1 MTFDPVVEDVRGRAN
16 LVEIISGHT
25 DLKQAGRTF
34 KGLCPFHKERSPSFT
49 VDPAKGFYHCFGC
62 GAGGD
67 AFKFVMEVHGLSFP
81 EALEL
86 LARRVGV
93 QLPERR
99 GTPKVDRS
107 RRRVLLEVTRAAA
120 IFFRRALKEDP
131 GATAARDYLRGR
143 GFTLEEALAFGLGY
157 APDDWEALARHL
169 VREGADLEAARATGL
184 IGERNRGG
192 GHYDR
197 FRNRLMFTIL
207 DVEGTAIGFGARA
220 LGAVEGPKYINSSDS
235 EIFHKGRGVYGL
247 SWALRSIREQGR
259 AVVVEGYFDVLSL
272 HQHGIT
278 TAVATLGTALTPDHA
293 YQLKRYA
300 PEVVLLFDGDDAG
313 RKAAWRALPHFLAA
327 DVRPR
332 AAFLPSGEDPDTL
345 VQNQGAEAL
354 SSLLEAAPPLLEHVI
369 ASKAHAA
376 GVDPRARGQAMR
388 ELVPLLRAL
397 PDPVELDGTVELAA
411 RAFQVGPDAVRK
423 VLESRLDRAP
433 SDPPSDLERV
443 GAGSAPIPPAEE
455 TLVRALA
462 EAPGLAPLLAGTD
475 VDQAMVNASAA
486 RFVRAASSDP
496 TASATRWLE
505 GIDDPTLARLV
516 ASASVDDTLPADGG
530 PRVVTDC
537 VRRIQRDRLRTE
549 VNELSREI
557 SQRESRGD
565 VGELQRLQQLKIEKN
580 RRMLALGS
588 TRAG

>member
-1 MTFDPVVEDVRGRAN
+1 MTSDPVVEEVRARVN
-16 LVEIISGHT
+16 LVEVISGHT

-49 VDPAKGFYHCFGC
+49 VDPTKGFYHCFGC

-81 EALEL
+81 EALEV

-93 QLPERR
+93 QIPERR
-99 GTPKVDRS
+99 SGPKIDRS
-107 RRRVLLEVTRAAA
+107 RRRILLEVTRAAA
-120 IFFRRALKEDP
+120 LFFRRALKDDD
-131 GATAARDYLRGR
+131 TASNAREYLRGR
-143 GFTLEEALAFGLGY
+143 GFSVEEALAFGLGY
-157 APDDWEALARHL
+157 APDDWEGLAKHL

-207 DVEGTAIGFGARA
+207 DVEGSPIGFGARA
-220 LGAVEGPKYINSSDS
+220 LGEVEGPKYINSSDS
-235 EIFHKGRGVYGL
+235 EIFHKGRGVYGI
-247 SWALRSIREQGR
+247 SWALRAIREQGR

-272 HQHGIT
+272 HQHGIK

-300 PEVVLLFDGDDAG
+300 PEVVLLFDGDEAG

-345 VQNQGAEAL
+345 VQKHGAETLTAL
-354 SSLLEAAPPLLEHVI
+354 LDTAPPLLEHVI
-369 ASKAHAA
+369 ASKARTA
-376 GVDPRARGQAMR
+376 GADPRARGQAIR
-388 ELVPLLRAL
+388 EIAPLFRAL
-397 PDPVELDGTVELAA
+397 PDPVELDATVELAA
-411 RAFQVGPDAVRK
+411 RAFQVGADAIRK
-423 VLESRLDRAP
+423 VLEARSDGAQPVTSPAP
-433 SDPPSDLERV
+433 TPV
-443 GAGSAPIPPAEE
+443 AASAPMPPAEE
-455 TLVRALA
+455 ALVRALA
-462 EAPGLAPLLAGTD
+462 EAPGLAALLAGTD
-475 VDQAMVNASAA
+475 VDHAMVNGAAA
-486 RFVRAASSDP
+486 RFVRAATAEP
-496 TASATRWLE
+496 TASPTRWLD
-505 GIDDPTLARLV
+505 GIEDPSLARLV
-516 ASASVDDTLPADGG
+516 ASASVDETLPSERG
-530 PRVVTDC
+530 PRVVADC
-537 VRRIQRDRLRTE
+537 IRRIQRDRLRAE
-549 VNELSREI
+549 VNELSLEI

-565 VGELQRLQQLKIEKN
+565 IGELQRLQQLKIEKN

-588 TRAG
+588 ARAG

>member
-1 MTFDPVVEDVRGRAN
+1 MTFDPVVEEIRTRVN
-16 LVEIISGHT
+16 LVEVISGHT

-67 AFKFVMEVHGLSFP
+67 AFKFVMEIHGLSFP
-81 EALEL
+81 EALEV

-93 QLPERR
+93 ELPERR
-99 GTPKVDRS
+99 GGPKVDRS
-107 RRRVLLEVTRAAA
+107 RRRALLEVTRAAA
-120 IFFRRALKEDP
+120 LFFRRTLKDDARAAP
-131 GATAARDYLRGR
+131 ARDYLRER
-143 GFTLEEALAFGLGY
+143 GFAMDQALTFGLGF
-157 APDDWEALARHL
+157 APDDWEALAKHL

-197 FRNRLMFTIL
+197 FRNRLLFTIL
-207 DVEGTAIGFGARA
+207 DAEGTPIGFGART
-220 LGAVEGPKYINSSDS
+220 LGATDGPKYINSSDS

-247 SWALRSIREQGR
+247 SWALRSIREHGR
-259 AVVVEGYFDVLSL
+259 AIVVEGYFDVLSL

-332 AAFLPSGEDPDTL
+332 AVFIPSGEDPDSL
-345 VQNQGAEAL
+345 VQKQGAQAL
-354 SSLLEAAPPLLEHVI
+354 RSLLESAPPLLEHVI
-369 ASKAHAA
+369 ASKASAA
-376 GVDPRARGQAMR
+376 GSDPRARGQAMR
-388 ELVPLLRAL
+388 DIVPLLRAL
-397 PDPVELDGTVELAA
+397 PDPVELDATVELAA
-411 RAFQVGPDAVRK
+411 RAFQVGVDSVRK
-423 VLESRLDRAP
+423 VLDARADPGQRESSSAPAPAP
-433 SDPPSDLERV
+433 SSSVPL
-443 GAGSAPIPPAEE
+443 PPAEE
-455 TLVRALA
+455 ALVRALA
-462 EAPGLAPLLAGTD
+462 EAPGLAPLLAGTE
-475 VDQAMVNASAA
+475 VDRSMVHASAA
-486 RFVRAASSDP
+486 RFVRAAADEP
-496 TASATRWLE
+496 TANLPQWLE
-505 GIDDPTLARLV
+505 GIDDAALIRVV
-516 ASASVDDTLPADGG
+516 ASASVDDTLPAERG
-530 PRVVTDC
+530 PRVVADC
-537 VRRIQRDRLRTE
+537 VRRIQRDRLRAE

-557 SQRESRGD
+557 SQRELRGD
-565 VGELQRLQQLKIEKN
+565 IGELPRLQQLKIEKN

-588 TRAG
+588 ARAG

>member
-1 MTFDPVVEDVRGRAN
+1 MTFDSVVEDVRGRVN

-67 AFKFVMEVHGLSFP
+67 AFKFVMEIHGLSFP
-81 EALEL
+81 EALEQ

-93 QLPERR
+93 SLPERR
-99 GTPKVDRS
+99 GGPKVDRS
-107 RRRVLLEVTRAAA
+107 RRRVLLEVTRSAAL
-120 IFFRRALKEDP
+120 FFRRVLKDDP
-131 GATAARDYLRGR
+131 SASTARDYLRGR
-143 GFTLEEALAFGLGY
+143 GFSVDEALSFGLGY
-157 APDDWEALARHL
+157 APNDWEALARHL
-169 VREGADLEAARATGL
+169 SRDGADLEAARATGL
-184 IGERNRGG
+184 IGERTRGS

-197 FRNRLMFTIL
+197 FRDRLMFTIL
-207 DVEGTAIGFGARA
+207 DAEGTPIGFGARA
-220 LGAVEGPKYINSSDS
+220 LGTVEGPKYINSSDS
-235 EIFHKGRGVYGL
+235 DIFHKGRGVYGL

-272 HQHGIT
+272 HQQGIT

-300 PEVVLLFDGDDAG
+300 PEVVLLFDGDEAG

-345 VQNQGAEAL
+345 VQKQGAEVL
-354 SSLLEAAPPLLEHVI
+354 VSMLEAAPPLLEHVI
-369 ASKAHAA
+369 ATMARAA
-376 GVDPRARGQAMR
+376 GADPRARGQAMR
-388 ELVPLLRAL
+388 ELAPLLNVL
-397 PDPVELDGTVELAA
+397 PDPVELDATIEVAA
-411 RAFQVGPDAVRK
+411 RAFQVGADSVRRVLDARK
-423 VLESRLDRAP
+423 DATRDLAPAESDRVAALA
-433 SDPPSDLERV
+433 D
-443 GAGSAPIPPAEE
+443 PIPPAEE
-455 TLVRALA
+455 ALVRALA
-462 EAPGLAPLLAGTD
+462 EAPGLATLLGGTE
-475 VDQAMVNASAA
+475 VQTAMVNESAA
-486 RFVRAASSDP
+486 RFVHAAANEP
-496 TASATRWLE
+496 TGTSTRWLE
-505 GIDDPTLARLV
+505 GIDDPNLVRLV
-516 ASASVDDTLPADGG
+516 TSASVEETLPAERG

-537 VRRIQRDRLRTE
+537 IRRIQRDRLRAE
-549 VNELSREI
+549 VDELSHQI

-565 VGELQRLQQLKIEKN
+565 IGELQRLQQLKIEKN

-588 TRAG
+588 ARAG